1 MRTVVSLLIISAGS
15 VPIAVNEP
23 LMFSIKEHWS
33 ENQIVEILGKIC
45 FYGFLI
51 RWNDSMA
58 TELEDAPKNSA
69 TQH

>member
-1 MRTVVSLLIISAGS
+1 
-15 VPIAVNEP
+15 
-23 LMFSIKEHWS
+23 MFSIKEHWS
-33 ENQIVEILGKIC
+33 ENQIVEILGEIC